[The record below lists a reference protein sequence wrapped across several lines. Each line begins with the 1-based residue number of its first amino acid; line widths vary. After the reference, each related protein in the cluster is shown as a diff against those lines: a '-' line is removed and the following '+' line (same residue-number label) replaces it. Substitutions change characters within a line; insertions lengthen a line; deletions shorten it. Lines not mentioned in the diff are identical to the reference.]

1 MQLRLPAV
9 FSTQR
14 VPMRVVIITALLSY
28 GLQMGALIQ
37 GYPLYVIVGLTLLPW
52 LLVFAFEY
60 IWKYEHYGFYAF
72 LLAFVLLQLG
82 HLSEHTV
89 QILQLTWTHGNL
101 AKSHGIFGQL
111 DLETVHVIWDSAV
124 WVGLAISLYK
134 FNRNPWLYVAFFFAS
149 AHEVEHLYLYY
160 VYSFDKAFYFSGGLA
175 GILGYGGVVGSPL
188 FRPYL
193 HFFYNFLVV
202 TPMLIAFVRQ
212 TSHAYDQYLARAL
225 PHLSETELV
234 ATTNRLQRVIARPG
248 EVIVSENEPS
258 DRFYIVTEGEVELV
272 ITSEEG
278 WERQVDKLGPSR
290 FFGEL
295 GILTGKNPATARAT
309 KHTELIAL
317 DAHSFTELMKR
328 DAIVREDVEADMKR
342 LHDLKYGIGG
352 PVANGGSNQG

>member
-1 MQLRLPAV
+1 M
-9 FSTQR
+9 
-14 VPMRVVIITALLSY
+14 
-28 GLQMGALIQ
+28 
-37 GYPLYVIVGLTLLPW
+37 
-52 LLVFAFEY
+52 
-60 IWKYEHYGFYAF
+60 
-72 LLAFVLLQLG
+72 
-82 HLSEHTV
+82 
-89 QILQLTWTHGNL
+89 
-101 AKSHGIFGQL
+101 
-111 DLETVHVIWDSAV
+111 
-124 WVGLAISLYK
+124 
-134 FNRNPWLYVAFFFAS
+134 
-149 AHEVEHLYLYY
+149 
-160 VYSFDKAFYFSGGLA
+160 
-175 GILGYGGVVGSPL
+175 
-188 FRPYL
+188 
-193 HFFYNFLVV
+193 VV

-212 TSHAYDQYLARAL
+212 TTHAYDQYLARAL

>member
-1 MQLRLPAV
+1 MKLRLPSV
-9 FSTQR
+9 FSAQR
-14 VPMRVVIITALLSY
+14 VPLRVVVITALLSY

-37 GYPLYVIVGLTLLPW
+37 GYPIYVIVGLTLLPW

-101 AKSHGIFGQL
+101 AKSHGVFGQL

-160 VYSFDKAFYFSGGLA
+160 VYTFDKPFYFTGGLA
-175 GILGYGGVVGSPL
+175 GVLGYGGVIGSPL

-212 TSHAYDQYLARAL
+212 TTHAYDQYLARAL

-272 ITSEEG
+272 IMSEEG
-278 WERQVDKLGPSR
+278 WERRVDKLGPSR

-328 DAIVREDVEADMKR
+328 DAIVREDVEAAMKR
-342 LHDLKYGIGG
+342 LHDLKYGVVGG
-352 PVANGGSNQG
+352 PATNGG